1 MDFAIREDAL
11 EDAEVICQS
20 MIVGLVKCD
29 EDELS
34 LRGFAEGK
42 RLGSY

>member
-20 MIVGLVKCD
+20 IIVGLVKCD
-29 EDELS
+29 ENELS
-34 LRGFAEGK
+34 LRGFAGGK
-42 RLGSY
+42 RLESY

>member
-1 MDFAIREDAL
+1 MDFATREDAL
-11 EDAEVICQS
+11 EVAEVICQN

-29 EDELS
+29 EDELGS
-34 LRGFAEGK
+34 RGFAEGK